1 MTKAEHKKGRP
12 DFTVRH
18 EPYKKG
24 KGSKVELLITKNGV
38 ESTITVDK
46 FRVDY
51 YLNKYR
57 EFNAKI
63 K

>member
-18 EPYKKG
+18 RPKKIEEP
-24 KGSKVELLITKNGV
+24 KVAILLTKNGV
-38 ESTITVDK
+38 ESTVTVEK
-46 FRVDY
+46 SRVDY
-51 YLNKYR
+51 YLSKYR
-57 EFNAKI
+57 EFQARI